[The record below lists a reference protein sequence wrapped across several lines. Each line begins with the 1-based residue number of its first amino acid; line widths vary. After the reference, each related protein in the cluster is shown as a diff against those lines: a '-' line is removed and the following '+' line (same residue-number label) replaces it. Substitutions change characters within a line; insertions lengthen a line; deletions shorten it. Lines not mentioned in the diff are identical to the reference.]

1 MDLCYVKST
10 LEGLKSTS
18 STRVQETLLKIR
30 SKITTND
37 DGIKLFRESGGLDY
51 LLPHLRKP
59 NERILDIALSILG
72 NCCLEEES
80 SLAVSETNLDSNI
93 SLKTVC
99 IFVRFFV
106 LSFIYCIFKTI
117 IKIVIIQ

>member
-1 MDLCYVKST
+1 MDKNYVKST
-10 LEGLKSTS
+10 IEGLKSTS

-37 DGIKLFRESGGLDY
+37 DGIKLFRENGGLDY

-59 NERILDIALSILG
+59 NERILDITLSILG

-80 SLAVSETNLDSNI
+80 SLAVSCNL
-93 SLKTVC
+93 K
-99 IFVRFFV
+99 
-106 LSFIYCIFKTI
+106 
-117 IKIVIIQ
+117 

>member
-1 MDLCYVKST
+1 MEKSYVKST

-18 STRVQETLLKIR
+18 SIRVQETLLKIR

-37 DGIKLFRESGGLDY
+37 AGIILFRQCGGLDY

-59 NERILDIALSILG
+59 NERILDITLSILG

-80 SLAVSETNLDSNI
+80 SLAVSYLLVTNCVNI
-93 SLKTVC
+93 EMSVQ
-99 IFVRFFV
+99 F
-106 LSFIYCIFKTI
+106 
-117 IKIVIIQ
+117 